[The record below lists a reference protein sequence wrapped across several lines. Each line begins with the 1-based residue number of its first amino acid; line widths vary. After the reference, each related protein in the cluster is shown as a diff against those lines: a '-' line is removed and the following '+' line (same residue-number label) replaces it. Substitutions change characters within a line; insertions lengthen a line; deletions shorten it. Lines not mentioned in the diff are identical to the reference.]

1 MVGQGGKVQERGNR
15 SRTRILDAAEQ
26 LMATRGYAG
35 TSISAIC
42 KDTGLPPTSIYHHFG
57 NKQQLLA
64 AVMERG
70 AERWFASLP
79 DWNDVDADLNS
90 QVLTASDALAG
101 NPLFLRMFFM
111 LSLDSETDSA
121 ATELIERVRASA
133 YQSFEVILTETLTPD
148 YPADVARRI
157 AVRLAPF
164 AVALSDGCFFS
175 LQLDAGRADIRQTY
189 LDLVTAVRAMAPTI
203 AKSLDA

>member
-1 MVGQGGKVQERGNR
+1 MVPSSGKAQERGVR
-15 SRTRILDAAEQ
+15 SSAKILDAAEQ
-26 LMATRGYAG
+26 LMAARGYAA
-35 TSISAIC
+35 TTISAIC

-70 AERWFASLP
+70 AQRWFASLP
-79 DWNDVDADLNS
+79 AWDGVTTDVED
-90 QVLTASDALAG
+90 QVLTAADAVAG
-101 NPLFLRMFFM
+101 NPLFLRLFYM

-121 ATELIERVRASA
+121 AAELVDTVRASA
-133 YQSFEVILTETLTPD
+133 YHCFEGILTEILLREFSPD
-148 YPADVARRI
+148 TARRI
-157 AVRLAPF
+157 SARLAPF

-203 AKSLDA
+203 AKSLGA